1 MASVRKFSSWPLYFD
16 KESKEEWKGRGL
28 NSLKKLKALTN
39 SALVD
44 IAGVPRHPEG
54 RILESACILAMF
66 DTADEIL
73 TMLGSLK
80 SSVIRLISVL

>member
-16 KESKEEWKGRGL
+16 KESKEEWKGRG
-28 NSLKKLKALTN
+28 LKKLKALTN